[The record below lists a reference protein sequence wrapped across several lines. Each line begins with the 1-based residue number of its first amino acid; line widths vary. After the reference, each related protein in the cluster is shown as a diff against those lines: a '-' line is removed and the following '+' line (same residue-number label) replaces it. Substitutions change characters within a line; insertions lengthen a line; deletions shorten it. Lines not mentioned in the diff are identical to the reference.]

1 MNKDLIQN
9 IISKNY
15 EWPTSFGGGKKQIFV
30 PSLAFLVNWGLFFQN
45 TFVQPILVQ
54 KDGKPFQEDRNLWK
68 STAVLV
74 SLSSPTKFLI

>member
-1 MNKDLIQN
+1 MSDQLYNFFWSRKETDFCTVAGLSRQLGLI
-9 IISKNY
+9 
-15 EWPTSFGGGKKQIFV
+15 
-30 PSLAFLVNWGLFFQN
+30 FQN